1 MKKMFSINSCIRS
14 LQFSTLALRAYKTPT
29 YTSIFKRAFAM
40 QAIISDKPEHS
51 VVPFI
56 ANICGVSVEFKKE
69 ETAVWRSLAQVPL
82 RVTPSFCYRLPL

>member
-1 MKKMFSINSCIRS
+1 
-14 LQFSTLALRAYKTPT
+14 
-29 YTSIFKRAFAM
+29 M

-69 ETAVWRSLAQVPL
+69 ETAVWRFLAQVPL